1 MALISHCSCSIE
13 LAGPGISPSKVKN
26 IDAPMSEQAIDPIAT
41 RPEPFIGLN
50 QLKTRSL
57 KDGEE
62 TSPIRV
68 IILKSQRQR
77 ILFLRIFS
85 LNPL

>member
-1 MALISHCSCSIE
+1 MALISHFSWTIE

-26 IDAPMSEQAIDPIAT
+26 IVAPMSEPAIDPITT
-41 RPEPFIGLN
+41 RPKPFIGLN

-68 IILKSQRQR
+68 IILKPQRQR
-77 ILFLRIFS
+77 ILLLRIYR
-85 LNPL
+85 